1 MNEGWRVKG
10 ESAEVR
16 RDISFV
22 GVSSSFQL
30 RFDVQ
35 HDGKEFRGRNRDR
48 DRDRVRVRNRDRDR
62 DRDRDRNRDNVYG
75 NAFQFSIRNI

>member
-1 MNEGWRVKG
+1 VNEGWRVKG
-10 ESAEVR
+10 EPAEVR

-35 HDGKEFRGRNRDR
+35 HDGKELLVFDGGLRLG
-48 DRDRVRVRNRDRDR
+48 
-62 DRDRDRNRDNVYG
+62 
-75 NAFQFSIRNI
+75 

>member
-1 MNEGWRVKG
+1 VNEGWRVKG
-10 ESAEVR
+10 EPAEVR

-35 HDGKEFRGRNRDR
+35 HDGKELQVFDGGLRLG
-48 DRDRVRVRNRDRDR
+48 
-62 DRDRDRNRDNVYG
+62 
-75 NAFQFSIRNI
+75 